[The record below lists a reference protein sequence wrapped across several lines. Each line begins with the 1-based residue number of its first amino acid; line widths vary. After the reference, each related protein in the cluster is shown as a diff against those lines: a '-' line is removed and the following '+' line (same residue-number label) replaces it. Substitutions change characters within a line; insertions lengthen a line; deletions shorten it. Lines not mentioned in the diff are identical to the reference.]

1 MTSDMLI
8 PYLFVMFVI
17 IVGSIM
23 YTNRPARKIDAPDDG
38 KQSASAADR
47 ASP

>member
-23 YTNRPARKIDAPDDG
+23 YTNRPARKTDATD
-38 KQSASAADR
+38 KRQQSASAADH